1 MPGATRSIVVNA
13 PIEKVFDAVTD
24 YDHYGE
30 FIPEVSQIST
40 SNRKGN
46 EIDVHYQIEMIKK
59 IRYSIRMKEERPK
72 KVSWTFI
79 EGEVMRDNRGSWVL
93 EPAGEGK
100 TQVTYNVELA
110 LGPLVP
116 KSIVNKLAEQSL
128 PKMLDGFKKHVE
140 SRP

>member
-13 PIEKVFDAVTD
+13 PLEKVYAVVTD

-30 FIPEVSQIST
+30 FIPEVRRIST
-40 SNRKGN
+40 SNRSGN
-46 EIDVHYQIEMIKK
+46 EIDVHYEIEMIKK
-59 IRYSIRMKEERPK
+59 IKYSIRMKEEKPK
-72 KVSWTFI
+72 KVSWTFLT
-79 EGEVMRDNRGSWVL
+79 GEVMKDNKGSWVL

-116 KSIVNKLAEQSL
+116 KSIVNMLAEQGL
-128 PKMLDGFKKHVE
+128 PKMLEGFKKHVE